1 MPIRVVPSST
11 NVPLSK
17 TYTMREYT
25 EPTPVDLQSFST
37 GRILKE
43 SWEIS
48 TKYFGALVMP
58 MVVLT
63 LLGVPFLFILPGPI
77 GDLTNNIISACLG
90 PIALMGMYRSTLTL
104 KSTGTSPSFSSTISS
119 GSEYWWRGIKI
130 GCVIG
135 LYTFC
140 AVLGGILATA
150 VLWIPAIMVLE
161 EFKTAGITLFVF
173 AGIGLTG
180 LLCWFSARGCLAY
193 AAMADERQIAFESF
207 SVAWNMTKGRLSQVL
222 RIALIPFGIG
232 LVLVFAAV
240 VLFGLM
246 FAVDQTIAGIA
257 LILLFIP
264 GLLAYFLM
272 LSWIHVALCLT
283 YQALKPAPTEENQLP
298 AN

>member
-1 MPIRVVPSST
+1 
-11 NVPLSK
+11 
-17 TYTMREYT
+17 MREVT
-25 EPTPVDLQSFST
+25 ETTPPDLQSFSA

-58 MVVLT
+58 MVVLA

-140 AVLGGILATA
+140 AVLGGILATS
-150 VLWIPAIMVLE
+150 VIWIPAILLVE
-161 EFKTAGITLFVF
+161 EYKTAAIALFVF

-180 LLCWFSARGCLAY
+180 LLCWFGARACLAY
-193 AAMADERQIAFESF
+193 ATMADERQIAFESF
-207 SVAWNMTKGRLSQVL
+207 SIAWDMTKGRLGE
-222 RIALIPFGIG
+222 IASIGLALAGIG
-232 LVLVFAAV
+232 LALLVMV
-240 VLFGLM
+240 SLFLALM
-246 FAVDQTIAGIA
+246 FALDESIGVIA

-264 GLLAYFLM
+264 GLLAYFFV
-272 LSWIHVALCLT
+272 LSWGHVALCLT

-298 AN
+298 A

>member
-1 MPIRVVPSST
+1 
-11 NVPLSK
+11 
-17 TYTMREYT
+17 MREVT
-25 EPTPVDLQSFST
+25 ETTPPDLQSFST

-58 MVVLT
+58 MVVLA
-63 LLGVPFLFILPGPI
+63 LLGVPFVFIFPGSI
-77 GDLTNNIISACLG
+77 GELINNIISACVG
-90 PIALMGMYRSTLTL
+90 PIALMGLYRSTLTL
-104 KSTGTSPSFSSTISS
+104 KSAGISPSFGSTTSS

-150 VLWIPAIMVLE
+150 VLWIPGILLVE
-161 EFKTAGITLFVF
+161 EYKTAGITLFVF

-180 LLCWFSARGCLAY
+180 FLFWFGARACLAY
-193 AAMADERQIAFESF
+193 AAMADERSVAFESF
-207 SVAWNMTKGRLSQVL
+207 SIAWDMTKGRLSQVL

-232 LVLVFAAV
+232 LVLVFAAI

-257 LILLFIP
+257 LVLLFIP